1 MKKIFQTKKKIEQI
15 NKNLLKNLQN
25 QFNSTLNNLSNNL
38 INNTNNKLNKLNK
51 KITNIHSKISSIKLN
66 NNNKIINKLNKSNS
80 IISEKL
86 KLNNNEKYN
95 FFNDIQFYINNE
107 NYEQAFLKVLNNK
120 DDLLLIRLLFIT
132 KKEWLKN
139 ISIQTN
145 KKIILRINNIFRSF
159 MIQNQII
166 FLFEEYFKLNLF
178 NLNVFQDFEL
188 NDIMQTL
195 YEIGNN
201 YENNLNEQ
209 AQILY
214 ENIKNNFNNNKE

>member
-1 MKKIFQTKKKIEQI
+1 M
-15 NKNLLKNLQN
+15 
-25 QFNSTLNNLSNNL
+25 
-38 INNTNNKLNKLNK
+38 
-51 KITNIHSKISSIKLN
+51 
-66 NNNKIINKLNKSNS
+66 
-80 IISEKL
+80 
-86 KLNNNEKYN
+86 
-95 FFNDIQFYINNE
+95 
-107 NYEQAFLKVLNNK
+107 
-120 DDLLLIRLLFIT
+120 LFIT

-214 ENIKNNFNNNKE
+214 ENIKNNFNNNK